1 MKLLHKEY
9 GFELDVFE
17 NSISVLI
24 IENAV
29 AYAKIINDLWKQSNG
44 DEGGFSLLEDD
55 KTRNIAKDVEC
66 IINPFALSCNNK
78 KIITKLYQELKDIA
92 LDKMQQET
100 IDLNANFVSYIEN
113 LTQTVPYPIN
123 FQLDFDVSAI
133 LKSYNVVLAEQYES
147 LLERI
152 IEYIKVC
159 RHICNIDIYFFVNLK
174 CFLSEKEIFDLYE
187 FAFYEKLK
195 IVLFE
200 SIQSKTMDDENV
212 WILDQDLC
220 IITL

>member
-9 GFELDVFE
+9 GFEIDVFE

-55 KTRNIAKDVEC
+55 KMRNIAKDVEC

-100 IDLNANFVSYIEN
+100 IDLNANLVSYIEN
-113 LTQTVPYPIN
+113 LTQAVPYPIN
-123 FQLDFDVSAI
+123 FHLEFDVSAI
-133 LKSYNVVLAEQYES
+133 LKSYNVVLADKYES
-147 LLERI
+147 LLEKI

-187 FAFYEKLK
+187 FAFYEKIK

-200 SIQSKTMDDENV
+200 SIQNKTMDDEKV

>member
-9 GFELDVFE
+9 GFELDIFE

-55 KTRNIAKDVEC
+55 KTRSIAKDVEC

-78 KIITKLYQELKDIA
+78 KIITKLYHELKDIA

-100 IDLNANFVSYIEN
+100 IDLNANLVSYIEN

-123 FQLDFDVSAI
+123 FHLDFDVSAI
-133 LKSYNVVLAEQYES
+133 LKSYNVILTEEYES
-147 LLERI
+147 LLEKI

-159 RHICNIDIYFFVNLK
+159 RHICNIGIYFFVNLK

-187 FAFYEKLK
+187 FAFYEKIK

-200 SIQSKTMDDENV
+200 SIPNKTMDDEKV